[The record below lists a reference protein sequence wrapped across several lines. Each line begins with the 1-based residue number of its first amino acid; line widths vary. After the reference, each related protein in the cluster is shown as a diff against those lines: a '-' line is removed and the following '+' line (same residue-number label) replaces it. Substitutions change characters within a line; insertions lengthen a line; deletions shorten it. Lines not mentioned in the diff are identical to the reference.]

1 MVKLKRIT
9 GSHQKYLSL
18 LSIADPDH
26 KLIQPN
32 RQQGFKIMIVG
43 TANSSLQNLKFYQ
56 RFGFRFGQVVSNFFN
71 QFMKMV
77 YRHLIWSVCI
87 LNCDIIHSRN
97 WITVYNIPFD
107 NVKYSNLE
115 YR

>member
-32 RQQGFKIMIVG
+32 RQQFHQVIV
-43 TANSSLQNLKFYQ
+43 
-56 RFGFRFGQVVSNFFN
+56 
-71 QFMKMV
+71 
-77 YRHLIWSVCI
+77 
-87 LNCDIIHSRN
+87 N
-97 WITVYNIPFD
+97 W
-107 NVKYSNLE
+107 
-115 YR
+115 R

>member
-1 MVKLKRIT
+1 MIGNGFLLTMVKLKRIT

-77 YRHLIWSVCI
+77 YRHLI
-87 LNCDIIHSRN
+87 
-97 WITVYNIPFD
+97 
-107 NVKYSNLE
+107 
-115 YR
+115 